1 MNVLNDYDRR
11 VLLSLTTAITSMSV
25 QSRGS
30 SGCLSQRIFV
40 FLACELFNS
49 MSFSFISVMKRKGSE
64 LRATCISESWHRISF
79 ETCCCTMQVICT
91 WKGRKTRQTRMTR
104 CERLLVSSTTSF
116 SATKTRPS
124 TAWWLLAILN
134 ITRWSSRG
142 TSRCRIGEISCK
154 LGRCEHISGLWS
166 CVYGNYGEPPWVE
179 SIKDFLASSLCH
191 TQTVLNILV

>member
-1 MNVLNDYDRR
+1 MSYSTVCRFPLF
-11 VLLSLTTAITSMSV
+11 LSWK
-25 QSRGS
+25 
-30 SGCLSQRIFV
+30 
-40 FLACELFNS
+40 E
-49 MSFSFISVMKRKGSE
+49 KGSE

-91 WKGRKTRQTRMTR
+91 WKGRKTHQTRMTR

-124 TAWWLLAILN
+124 TARWLLAILN
-134 ITRWSSRG
+134 ITRWSWRG

-166 CVYGNYGEPPWVE
+166 CVYGNYGEPPWVD

-191 TQTVLNILV
+191 TQTSWISWFNFSSLNCVGYILTSYTTRYDRRV